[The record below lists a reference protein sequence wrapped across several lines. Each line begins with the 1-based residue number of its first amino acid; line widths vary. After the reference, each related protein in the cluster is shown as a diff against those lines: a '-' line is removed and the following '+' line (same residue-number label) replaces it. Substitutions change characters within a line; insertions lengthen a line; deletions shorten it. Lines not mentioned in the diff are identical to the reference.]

1 MRYYI
6 VCALLSILW
15 ALVLYLAGS
24 FVAAGFDLQH
34 DWFGPGRAFA
44 ALLWLVPTVLCVWA
58 AIDLAAKEQK

>member
-6 VCALLSILW
+6 VCVLLSVLW
-15 ALVLYLAGS
+15 GSIVYLTGS
-24 FVAAGFDLQH
+24 FVAAGFDLRH

-58 AIDLAAKEQK
+58 AAELAAKGGK